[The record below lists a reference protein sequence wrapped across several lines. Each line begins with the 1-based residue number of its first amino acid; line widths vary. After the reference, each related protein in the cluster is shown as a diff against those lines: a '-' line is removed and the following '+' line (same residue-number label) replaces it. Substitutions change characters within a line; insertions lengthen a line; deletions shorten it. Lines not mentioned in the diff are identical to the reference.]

1 MIQGEYHV
9 FAFWDNLG
17 KPVCLN
23 EFRPC
28 RPTDRPT
35 DFFLRQTTLVSK
47 KKKFAGRSVFAYFSQ
62 ANPFSFFKVEPGPT
76 GVHLE
81 FDLVFEL
88 VFEIVFEIVFG

>member
-1 MIQGEYHV
+1 MFKRVPTVY
-9 FAFWDNLG
+9 
-17 KPVCLN
+17 
-23 EFRPC
+23 
-28 RPTDRPT
+28 RPTDRPIFSQA
-35 DFFLRQTTLVSK
+35 DHLGFK